1 MDLGLKG
8 RRALVLGGNRG
19 IGYGIARELAIE
31 GADVV
36 IAARDAARLRQ
47 AETDLA
53 AVAAGAVASAELD
66 LADTAALPQFVE
78 DVTTRIG
85 PVDILINNTGGPP
98 YGPAL
103 GRSAEDW
110 QESFQAMV
118 MSIINL
124 TDALVPGMRRRTWGR
139 IVTVVSSG
147 VIQPIPILAI
157 SNSLRAAVVGWSKTL
172 SGELAA
178 DGITANILVPGRID
192 TERVRLTDEAVAE
205 REGLSVEAVRVRSTA
220 TIPLG
225 RYGTPAEIGAAVAFL
240 CSRQAAYITGTMMRV
255 DGGIVRSW

>member
-19 IGYGIARELAIE
+19 IGYGIAHELAVE

-36 IAARDAARLRQ
+36 IAARDASRLRQ
-47 AETDLA
+47 AEADLA
-53 AVAAGAVASAELD
+53 AVASGSIATAELD
-66 LADTAALPQFVE
+66 LADTDALPQFAEALTSRV
-78 DVTTRIG
+78 G
-85 PVDILINNTGGPP
+85 PIDILINNTGGPP

-103 GRSAEDW
+103 GRAAQDW

-118 MSIINL
+118 MSIIAL
-124 TDALVPGMRRRTWGR
+124 TDALVPAMRQRKWGR

-172 SGELAA
+172 SAELAS

-192 TERVRLTDEAVAE
+192 TERVRLTDQAVAE
-205 REGLSVEAVRVRSTA
+205 REGLPVEDVRSRSTA
-220 TIPLG
+220 TIPIG

-240 CSRQAAYITGTMMRV
+240 CSERAAYITGTMMRV